1 MSVFSLVACR
11 DAPKGLDA
19 ASTVHGKTLLSFIFV
34 GTHELHLDAAAR
46 VTHQT
51 SLNQTPI
58 DKRGIETI
66 FSHFRGKP
74 ARWSISFYKEPL
86 HAILLALQRNV

>member
-34 GTHELHLDAAAR
+34 GTHELHLDAAPR
-46 VTHQT
+46 VAHQT
-51 SLNQTPI
+51 SLSQKPI

-66 FSHFRGKP
+66 FSHFRDKL
-74 ARWSISFYKEPL
+74 ARDTSESRRQGGFHQPP
-86 HAILLALQRNV
+86 